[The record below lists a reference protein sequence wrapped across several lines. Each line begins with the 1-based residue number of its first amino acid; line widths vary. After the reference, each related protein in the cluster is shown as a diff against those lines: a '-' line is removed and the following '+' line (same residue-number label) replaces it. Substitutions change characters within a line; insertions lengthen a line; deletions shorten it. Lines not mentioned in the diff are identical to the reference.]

1 MRFCAGKAMV
11 QDSFSSTDAFWLQPK
26 TLWTKVQQQTQWALS
41 AGGLQPI
48 STTYEWVEQDDV
60 RFLVRV
66 LANIQR
72 KESIAQVRGQD
83 FNPFLPYDPDLFVG
97 DLSPTHL
104 VLLNKF
110 NVMDH
115 HILIVTRAFERQEQL
130 LNTADFQA
138 LAISLSEING
148 LAFYNGG
155 AIAGASQRHKHI
167 QIVPLPFVPDGSQ
180 LPLEPLML
188 ETSGRNSKLPYR
200 HAIAHLHDLDFSQP
214 FSLANPLR
222 ERYRDLLSTLGLI
235 NHPAEI
241 EPLGAYNLLVTQQ
254 WMCMVPRSRESI
266 AGIPVN
272 SLGFT
277 GALLVKN
284 SAQLAKLKALGPFTV
299 LTKVGYVA

>member
-11 QDSFSSTDAFWLQPK
+11 QDSFSSTNSFWLQPT

-41 AGGLQPI
+41 AGGLLPI
-48 STTYEWVEQDDV
+48 STTYEWVEQDGV

-72 KESIAQVRGQD
+72 KESDAQARGQD

-138 LAISLSEING
+138 LAISLSEIAG

-167 QIVPLPFVPDGSQ
+167 QIVPLPFAPDGSP

-188 ETSGRNSKLPYR
+188 ETSGSNSKLPYR
-200 HAIAHLHDLDFSQP
+200 HAISHLHDLDFSQP
-214 FSLANPLR
+214 FSLANPLQ
-222 ERYRDLLSTLGLI
+222 ERYRDLLNTLALV

-241 EPLGAYNLLVTQQ
+241 EPLGAYNLLVTRQ

-284 SAQLAKLKALGPFTV
+284 SAQLAQLKALGPFTV
-299 LTKVGYVA
+299 LKKVGYVA